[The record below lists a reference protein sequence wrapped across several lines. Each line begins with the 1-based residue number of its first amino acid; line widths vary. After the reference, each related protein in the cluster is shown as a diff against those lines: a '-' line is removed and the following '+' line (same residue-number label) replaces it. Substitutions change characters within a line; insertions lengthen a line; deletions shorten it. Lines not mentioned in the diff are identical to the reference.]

1 MPPTSR
7 TRRRQRL
14 LPSERRGAIEEAA
27 ARLFAE
33 RGSTATTLDDIA
45 AAAGI
50 TKPMIY
56 RHFESKQE
64 LQLALLAKHRDQLAQ
79 AALAEYDAKEP
90 LEARLPAMTDAWFA
104 YLERHPHG
112 ARMLLRDA
120 VGDPDIEAFQQE
132 LRGMQ
137 RAADIALIKEHDPS
151 IAESQLEPLA
161 EVIRSSLTGLGLW
174 WLERPDVPRSAPVEA
189 MLRVLQGLLAVH
201 GAGGSPGEEAN
212 RGAFERGDAMK
223 DGGLRMQ
230 QMKPSRPG
238 RGGRR

>member
-14 LPSERRGAIEEAA
+14 SPAERRAAIEEAA

-64 LQLALLAKHRDQLAQ
+64 LELALLAKHRDQLAQ
-79 AALAEYDAKEP
+79 AALAEYDAHEP
-90 LEARLPAMTDAWFA
+90 LEARLPAMIDAWFA
-104 YLERHPHG
+104 YVERHPHG

-120 VGDPDIEAFQQE
+120 AGDPEIEGFQQE
-132 LRGMQ
+132 LRAMQ
-137 RAADIALIKEHDPS
+137 RAADIALIKEHDAS

-161 EVIRSSLTGLGLW
+161 EVIRSSLTGLALW
-174 WLERPDVPRSAPVEA
+174 WLERPGVPRSAPVEA
-189 MLRVLQGLLAVH
+189 MLRVVQGLLAVH
-201 GAGGSPGEEAN
+201 DAEGARAKEPTEG
-212 RGAFERGDAMK
+212 
-223 DGGLRMQ
+223 
-230 QMKPSRPG
+230 PSRAVT
-238 RGGRR
+238 R

>member
-14 LPSERRGAIEEAA
+14 SPAERRAAIEEAA

-64 LQLALLAKHRDQLAQ
+64 LELALLAKHRDQLAQ
-79 AALAEYDAKEP
+79 AALAEYDAQGP
-90 LEARLPAMTDAWFA
+90 LEARLPAMIDAWFA
-104 YLERHPHG
+104 YVERHPHG

-120 VGDPDIEAFQQE
+120 AGDPEIEGFQQE
-132 LRGMQ
+132 LRAMQ
-137 RAADIALIKEHDPS
+137 RAADIALIKEHDAS

-174 WLERPDVPRSAPVEA
+174 WLERPGVPRSAPVEA
-189 MLRVLQGLLAVH
+189 MLRVVQGLLAVH
-201 GAGGSPGEEAN
+201 DAEGARAKEPTEG
-212 RGAFERGDAMK
+212 
-223 DGGLRMQ
+223 
-230 QMKPSRPG
+230 PSRAVT
-238 RGGRR
+238 R